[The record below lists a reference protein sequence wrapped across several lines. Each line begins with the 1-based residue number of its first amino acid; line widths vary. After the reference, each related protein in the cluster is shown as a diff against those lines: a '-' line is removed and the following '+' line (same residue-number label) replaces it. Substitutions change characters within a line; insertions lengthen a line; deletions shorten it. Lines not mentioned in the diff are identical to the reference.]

1 MDTES
6 LAAPELAFL
15 AAFRAVCAEGGFTA
29 AATRLGCTQPAVSYQ
44 IQKLEEQL
52 GARLLERGGRAI
64 VLTAEGRRVLQ
75 FADGV
80 FEALARVRAECRAGE
95 RLEPLR
101 LGSASGFGRY
111 VLMPA
116 VRALWE
122 ETSSTGELDLCVEYD
137 AADIVVERLEAG
149 RYEAVFVYKRLVTN
163 ALTYVPAYDE
173 ELVLIGAPVLA
184 DEVRSVELDNAD
196 ALARFP
202 FVTYEECEYVFGR
215 WFDANFA
222 AQPKHIRSRASF
234 TELEEVIDFV
244 VGGFGLSVVPRDA
257 AATAIAR
264 GEVEVL
270 YTSAHRPCWNTV
282 YMVTRA
288 GTEVRPRLRRLLELI
303 ASLGTGAGARAGV
316 GSGAS
321 AASAGN

>member
-1 MDTES
+1 MTRES
-6 LAAPELAFL
+6 FDAPELGLL

-29 AATRLGCTQPAVSYQ
+29 AAVRLGCTQPAVSYQ
-44 IQKLEEQL
+44 IQKLEERL
-52 GARLLERGGRAI
+52 GVRLLERGGRGI

-75 FADGV
+75 FADAV
-80 FEALARVRAECRAGE
+80 FEELARVRAECRAGE

-116 VRALWE
+116 VRALWQ

-137 AADIVVERLEAG
+137 AADLVVERLEAG

-184 DEVRSVELDNAD
+184 DEARGLQLDNAD

-202 FVTYEECEYVFGR
+202 FITYEECEYVFGR
-215 WFDANFA
+215 WFDANFG
-222 AQPKHIRSRASF
+222 AQPKHVRSRARF

-244 VGGFGLSVVPRDA
+244 VGGLGLSVVPRDA
-257 AATAIAR
+257 AAAAIAR
-264 GEVEVL
+264 GEAEVL
-270 YTSAHRPCWNTV
+270 YTSTRRPCWNTV
-282 YMVTRA
+282 YMVARA
-288 GTEVRPRLRRLLELI
+288 GSEVRPRLRRLLELI
-303 ASLGTGAGARAGV
+303 YAQGSGARAG
-316 GSGAS
+316 GAS
-321 AASAGN
+321 TPDPRC